1 MTMPPLFER
10 LDKEESVVRGEL
22 AALREKVAGLEE
34 RLAHLTITRETLLSL
49 TGDGHRSGMD
59 EPTLPPSGH
68 VLDSGVLSGAGQ
80 TAREPSVSPG
90 PLDLELARERILV
103 LLAGANQAM
112 KVQDIGDAIG
122 EHPDRVETT
131 RSRLKK
137 LAKEGLV
144 AEVSPAWFAI
154 TPAVRQAH
162 GESGEAGR
170 AV

>member
-1 MTMPPLFER
+1 MFER

-103 LLAGANQAM
+103 LLARAEPGNESA
-112 KVQDIGDAIG
+112 GHRG
-122 EHPDRVETT
+122 CDR
-131 RSRLKK
+131 RAPGPGWRPL
-137 LAKEGLV
+137 
-144 AEVSPAWFAI
+144 
-154 TPAVRQAH
+154 
-162 GESGEAGR
+162 GR
-170 AV
+170 G